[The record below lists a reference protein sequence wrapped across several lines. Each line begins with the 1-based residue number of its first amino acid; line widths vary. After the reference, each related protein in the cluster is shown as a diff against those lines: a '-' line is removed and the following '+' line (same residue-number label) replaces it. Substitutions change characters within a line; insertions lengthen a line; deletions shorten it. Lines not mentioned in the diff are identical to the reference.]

1 MNKHIEKAMEL
12 RNETPMVS
20 NCSQTII
27 RCYAEDMGISEEMAA
42 GLGCNFGGGMKC
54 GGICGAITGGLMV
67 NEFRRKIAE
76 NHDGMVNCV
85 DLLRANAAKG
95 GNKKEHCDKMI
106 QEAITLI
113 DEMV

>member
-20 NCSQTII
+20 NCSQTIM

-54 GGICGAITGGLMV
+54 GGVCGAITGGLMV
-67 NEFRRKIAE
+67 LGIFFF
-76 NHDGMVNCV
+76 
-85 DLLRANAAKG
+85 LLVKKG
-95 GNKKEHCDKMI
+95 YRIWRQHFD
-106 QEAITLI
+106 
-113 DEMV
+113 

>member
-20 NCSQTII
+20 NCSQTIM

-67 NEFRRKIAE
+67 LDRKSTRLNSSHVALSR
-76 NHDGMVNCV
+76 MPSS
-85 DLLRANAAKG
+85 A
-95 GNKKEHCDKMI
+95 
-106 QEAITLI
+106 
-113 DEMV
+113 